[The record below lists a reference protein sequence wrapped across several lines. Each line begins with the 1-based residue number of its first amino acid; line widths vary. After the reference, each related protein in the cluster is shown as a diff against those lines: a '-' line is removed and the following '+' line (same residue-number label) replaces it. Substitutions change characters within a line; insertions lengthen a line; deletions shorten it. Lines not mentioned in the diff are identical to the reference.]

1 MGGSWKA
8 LTSWV
13 KKLEIARIKALVPL
27 RDTCRELIRAQ
38 LDNLPDETI
47 VSLQAQLNTQ
57 YDSYHDT
64 YGLINSRGTAS
75 AFREDSGY
83 FLLCSLEDIDSEGHY
98 RGKTDMFTKRTI
110 RPAQV
115 VDHVDTADEALVLSL
130 TEKARVDPAYMAQ
143 VTGKAQ
149 EEIISNLT
157 GVIFRDPEQ
166 SEPVYLPADEYLS
179 GNVRQKLAVA
189 RLAVASDTDYQVN
202 VKALEQVQPK
212 DLDASE
218 IAVRLGATWIP
229 PEYIQDF
236 LMELL
241 EPPLSTRLSVKVL
254 FAAFTGE
261 WNITNKRYGNGSI
274 KATVTYGTNRK
285 NAYEITE
292 AALNLRPVQ
301 VFDTVTDAEGN
312 KKSVLNHAATEAA
325 YAKQCLIKDKFEE
338 WIFKEPQRRQAL
350 VSLYNSKFN
359 CIRPREYD
367 GSNLRFPGMNPEITL
382 RPHQRNAIAHA
393 LYGNNVLLAHEVGA
407 GKTFEMVASAM
418 EKKRLGLCNKTL
430 IVVPNH
436 LTEQMASE
444 ALLLYPNAEILVARK
459 TDFEKANRKKFCA
472 RIATGNF
479 DIIVIGHSQFEK
491 IPLSDER
498 QKMYLQKQIDD
509 VVAQTAALKAQRAEN
524 FTIKQMERM
533 KKQLQRKLDK
543 LNDQSRKDDVITF
556 EELGVDSLMVDEAHY
571 FKNAMV
577 TTKMTRVAGI
587 SQTESQKASD
597 MYMKCMYM
605 DELTGGHGIVF
616 ATGTP
621 ISNSMTEMYI
631 MMRYLQ
637 YGLLEQ
643 EGLLNFDAWAST
655 FGESVTAI
663 ELAPEGNGYR
673 SKTRFAKFYNLPEL
687 MNMFKQCADIQTADM
702 LKLPVPEITGGKPT
716 IVTLPPSELQR
727 QMVAALG
734 ERAEAVRNRLVAPN
748 EDNMLRITNDGRK
761 LALDQRLMNPLL
773 PDDPDSKANACVE
786 RVFTIWERTKAQR
799 STQMIFCDLSTPRA
813 DGFDVYNDI
822 RDKLV
827 ARGIPKEEVQ
837 FIHDADTEAK
847 KAELFGKVRSGAVRV
862 LMGSTQKMGAGT
874 NVQTRLCALHHLD
887 CPWRPADIAQR
898 NGRMVRQGNMNK
910 EVSIFIYI
918 TEATFD
924 AYSYQLVEN
933 KQKFISQIMTSKSP
947 ARSCEDLDEAA
958 LSYAEVKALAAGNP
972 MIKEKMDLDIQVARL
987 RTLKAA
993 YNSQH
998 YRLED
1003 AVTCI
1008 FLREIR
1014 GTECRIQAF
1023 EKDMQTAKGSQS
1035 YDKDGKLVFSIEL
1048 DGTTYD
1054 KREDAGKALLGLV
1067 GAAVRADHPV
1077 LVGHYA
1083 GFEVTVAYVPLS
1095 KVFVVHLVGQATH
1108 TTELGSDAAGNMVR
1122 LQNVV
1127 AALPQEVSGLRN
1139 NLQQLRVQLDSAK
1152 EELQQPFLQEQ
1163 ELNDKSARLAELD
1176 ALLNVGNDAP
1186 VLEGEAEVV
1195 NEDDSVRT
1203 PREENEL
1210 ER

>member
-1 MGGSWKA
+1 
-8 LTSWV
+8 
-13 KKLEIARIKALVPL
+13 
-27 RDTCRELIRAQ
+27 
-38 LDNLPDETI
+38 
-47 VSLQAQLNTQ
+47 
-57 YDSYHDT
+57 
-64 YGLINSRGTAS
+64 
-75 AFREDSGY
+75 
-83 FLLCSLEDIDSEGHY
+83 
-98 RGKTDMFTKRTI
+98 
-110 RPAQV
+110 
-115 VDHVDTADEALVLSL
+115 
-130 TEKARVDPAYMAQ
+130 
-143 VTGKAQ
+143 
-149 EEIISNLT
+149 
-157 GVIFRDPEQ
+157 
-166 SEPVYLPADEYLS
+166 
-179 GNVRQKLAVA
+179 
-189 RLAVASDTDYQVN
+189 
-202 VKALEQVQPK
+202 
-212 DLDASE
+212 
-218 IAVRLGATWIP
+218 
-229 PEYIQDF
+229 
-236 LMELL
+236 MELL

-254 FAAFTGE
+254 FASFTGE

-301 VFDTVTDAEGN
+301 VFDTITDAEGN

-382 RPHQRNAIAHA
+382 RPHQRNAIAHV

-418 EKKRLGLCNKTL
+418 EKKRLGLCSKTL

-459 TDFEKANRKKFCA
+459 TDFEKTNRKKFCA

-673 SKTRFAKFYNLPEL
+673 TKTRFAKFYNLPEL

-716 IVTLPPSELQR
+716 IVKLPPSELQR

-734 ERAEAVRNRLVAPN
+734 DRAEAVRNRLVAPN

-786 RVFTIWERTKAQR
+786 RVFTIWKRTKAQR

-827 ARGIPKEEVQ
+827 ARGIPKDEVQ

-1003 AVTCI
+1003 AVTGT
-1008 FLREIR
+1008 FPREIR

-1023 EKDMQTAKGSQS
+1023 EKDMQTAKDSQS

-1095 KVFVVHLVGQATH
+1095 KVFVAHLVGQATH

-1163 ELNDKSARLAELD
+1163 ELNDKSSRLAELD